1 MLLRRAG
8 LQIRK
13 SGSAAGPGIKI
24 RTEVVQIRV
33 PSPYP
38 SKNGRIR
45 TLILL
50 YLYLFFF
57 NFNAFEVIKERCKEK
72 SKKQK
77 ANSKSNPDFFLWYRC
92 VLLWCWPIFSL
103 SQYWP
108 FLSLCCT
115 QWPRQPTWTG
125 PNVCCVPVPVGGNA
139 VRVGSSSQTRI
150 RSPD

>member
-8 LQIRK
+8 LLVRK
-13 SGSAAGPGIKI
+13 CGSAAGPGIKI
-24 RTEVVQIRV
+24 RTEVVRIRV

-45 TLILL
+45 TLIFL

-72 SKKQK
+72 SKSKK
-77 ANSKSNPDFFLWYRC
+77 AKAIRTFFGLG
-92 VLLWCWPIFSL
+92 VSFFWCWPFFSL

-108 FLSLCCT
+108 FFLFIVL
-115 QWPRQPTWTG
+115 WPRQPTWSG
-125 PNVCCVPVPVGGNA
+125 PNVCCVPDPVGGNA
-139 VRVGSSSQTRI
+139 VRVGSSGQTRI